1 MNVRPDTPKVKKFW
15 RLFTMK
21 PAPTLD
27 SPEKVATGL
36 LPAAV
41 TPWTTTWPVTVAIPA
56 TTSWLMVVTPLMLIE
71 PAVADPLGLPM
82 FKTPI
87 LGLPGVDIAP
97 TAL

>member
-1 MNVRPDTPKVKKFW
+1 LFVRDIAAALALAPMNVRPDTPKVKKFW

-41 TPWTTTWPVTVAIPA
+41 CSEMTAVIDVT
-56 TTSWLMVVTPLMLIE
+56 
-71 PAVADPLGLPM
+71 
-82 FKTPI
+82 
-87 LGLPGVDIAP
+87 
-97 TAL
+97 

>member
-1 MNVRPDTPKVKKFW
+1 LFIRDIAAALALAPKPMDVRPDTPKVKKFW

-56 TTSWLMVVTPLMLIE
+56 TTSWLMAGSCQKCHLDMSCTHS
-71 PAVADPLGLPM
+71 
-82 FKTPI
+82 
-87 LGLPGVDIAP
+87 
-97 TAL
+97 